1 MNDLENI
8 PSDYSELPIYGVDF
22 SHARLVDL
30 TKLADQAQPFY
41 EWIERQFQRYFHSSK
56 NLQELI
62 FCATKSE
69 IEAAIRSCY
78 ETINSA
84 SLPKLFDG
92 GGVPYKHREACF
104 FLFSW
109 MARDA
114 AVQRLKPLI
123 SKASKSTSKSSKD
136 VELEVLAG
144 LLHKYR
150 GNVRYFDWPVI
161 REVTLQ
167 RLEGSRRAKK
177 GSAIEMFARSALS
190 HSFAYFFKTRGNYG
204 VYDDFE
210 IIDKPFKVK
219 NRTYDV
225 AVWLKKANGQNR
237 LLILPVKTR
246 ETQGGGHA
254 HLFSRDIEQ
263 ANLEILAAY
272 PDSSIAFVIIAQ
284 SWSLAEIRHLG
295 DTYEHVFYFD
305 TNPNIFKGFDDSSQ
319 IEMNKLVER
328 LLES

>member
-1 MNDLENI
+1 M
-8 PSDYSELPIYGVDF
+8 SDYSELPIYGVDF

-41 EWIERQFQRYFHSSK
+41 DWIERQFQKNFHSSQ

-62 FCATKSE
+62 FSASKSDLQ
-69 IEAAIRSCY
+69 AAIRSCY

-92 GGVPYKHREACF
+92 GGVAYKHKDACF
-104 FLFSW
+104 FLFAW

-123 SKASKSTSKSSKD
+123 NRAAKSAPKSSKD
-136 VELEVLAG
+136 VELEVLAA
-144 LLHKYR
+144 LLYKYR

-161 REVTLQ
+161 REVTMQ

-177 GSAIEMFARSALS
+177 GSAIEMFARTALS
-190 HSFAYFFKTRGNYG
+190 NSFVYFFKTRGNYG
-204 VYDDFE
+204 AYEDFE
-210 IIDKPFKVK
+210 IIDKPLKVE

-225 AVWLKKANGQNR
+225 AAWLKKSNGDR
-237 LLILPVKTR
+237 HLLILPVKTR

-263 ANLEILAAY
+263 ANLDILVAY
-272 PDSSIAFVIIAQ
+272 PGSSIALVIIAQ
-284 SWSLAEIRHLG
+284 SWSLAEIKHLG

-305 TNPNIFKGFDDSSQ
+305 SNPNVFKGFNHSAQ
-319 IEMNKLVER
+319 VEMNKLVER
-328 LLES
+328 VLAT